1 MKADLTQSQLLLII
15 ERARQQRSLA
25 VGNLIAT
32 SSRRTLLRLAR
43 AIDAALHVLLMS
55 PTRP

>member
-1 MKADLTQSQLLLII
+1 MKADLNHDQLLLII

-25 VGNLIAT
+25 VGTLIVTA
-32 SSRRTLLRLAR
+32 SRRALLRLAR
-43 AIDAALHVLLMS
+43 AIDTALHVLLMS